1 MRALI
6 RPLGAVPIDSAGHW
20 TARAIH
26 DTVAAIA
33 RQPAYST
40 SLRETLLGRFFR
52 FLLDRFRD
60 LRDLLSGVP
69 GARLIV
75 IVGVALIVVVIVA
88 RIVVARRIEDGRLRA
103 HPRGRGR
110 AGQADFWMSARE
122 LSQAG
127 DHEAACRA
135 LYAAVLGELTRTGA
149 IRLHPSKTSG
159 DYARELARRGAPSAP
174 AFRTF
179 ARQLE
184 HLVFGGRS
192 VSASDFDRLVS
203 AAELATPRPAAA

>member
-1 MRALI
+1 MR
-6 RPLGAVPIDSAGHW
+6 PMGAAPIDSAGHW

-52 FLLDRFRD
+52 FLVHRFRD
-60 LRDLLSGVP
+60 LRDFLRGVP
-69 GARLIV
+69 GARPIV
-75 IVGVALIVVVIVA
+75 IVAVALIVIVIVA
-88 RIVVARRIEDGRLRA
+88 RIVVARRVEDGRIRA
-103 HPRGRGR
+103 GARGRGR
-110 AGQADFWMSARE
+110 AGQTDFWMSARE
-122 LSQAG
+122 LAQAG
-127 DHEAACRA
+127 DHEAACHA
-135 LYAAVLGELTRTGA
+135 LYVAVLGELTRVGA

-174 AFRTF
+174 AFRSF
-179 ARQLE
+179 ARQFE

-192 VSASDFDRLVS
+192 VSASDFDRLAS